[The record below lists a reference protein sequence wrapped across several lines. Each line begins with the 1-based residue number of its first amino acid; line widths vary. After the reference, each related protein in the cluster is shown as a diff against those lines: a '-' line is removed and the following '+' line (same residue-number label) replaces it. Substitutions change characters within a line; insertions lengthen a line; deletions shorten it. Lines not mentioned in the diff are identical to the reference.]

1 MTEID
6 SSKAGNIM
14 FMLNS
19 PQKIFIIENRPKSGS
34 SNNIPQNRIKISNPK
49 QPKSGKIVIC
59 RVEND
64 CIISVHKP
72 VHISSTGKTDTPIS
86 DATVIEDFKL
96 IEWAS
101 ENNIDFIV
109 FKQIRN
115 KEDLDFLLSLSSLSA
130 KKILGVQNKSCLN
143 MFEDV
148 TNIIDAVVIGRGT
161 LALETSLA
169 DVCRIQK
176 QVVSKCNKLAK
187 PVIIST
193 QLLENMIFHSSP
205 TRSEVTDITNAVLDG
220 ADALL
225 LSGETAYGI
234 HPVHA
239 FNACAKICIE
249 AEKFLNYTGQ
259 CEKIKKHLGSGITV
273 TENTCFSAVTTVLSI
288 NAKAIVC
295 LTESGRTAQIISRFM
310 PPCVIVA
317 LTNSEMTCRQ
327 MRIIRGVY
335 PFHVKEERESDLLEK
350 IFEIVKNNKFAQEGD
365 FIVIV
370 GGISH
375 NFEAGAT
382 CSMKILTAK

>member
-64 CIISVHKP
+64 CIISVHK
-72 VHISSTGKTDTPIS
+72 
-86 DATVIEDFKL
+86 
-96 IEWAS
+96 
-101 ENNIDFIV
+101 
-109 FKQIRN
+109 
-115 KEDLDFLLSLSSLSA
+115 
-130 KKILGVQNKSCLN
+130 
-143 MFEDV
+143 
-148 TNIIDAVVIGRGT
+148 
-161 LALETSLA
+161 
-169 DVCRIQK
+169 
-176 QVVSKCNKLAK
+176 
-187 PVIIST
+187 
-193 QLLENMIFHSSP
+193 
-205 TRSEVTDITNAVLDG
+205 
-220 ADALL
+220 
-225 LSGETAYGI
+225 
-234 HPVHA
+234 PVHA

-295 LTESGRTAQIISRFM
+295 LTESGRTAQIISRFI

>member
-148 TNIIDAVVIGRGT
+148 TNI
-161 LALETSLA
+161 
-169 DVCRIQK
+169 
-176 QVVSKCNKLAK
+176 
-187 PVIIST
+187 
-193 QLLENMIFHSSP
+193 M
-205 TRSEVTDITNAVLDG
+205 
-220 ADALL
+220 L
-225 LSGETAYGI
+225 LS
-234 HPVHA
+234 V
-239 FNACAKICIE
+239 
-249 AEKFLNYTGQ
+249 AEGLW
-259 CEKIKKHLGSGITV
+259 
-273 TENTCFSAVTTVLSI
+273 
-288 NAKAIVC
+288 
-295 LTESGRTAQIISRFM
+295 
-310 PPCVIVA
+310 P
-317 LTNSEMTCRQ
+317 
-327 MRIIRGVY
+327 
-335 PFHVKEERESDLLEK
+335 
-350 IFEIVKNNKFAQEGD
+350 
-365 FIVIV
+365 
-370 GGISH
+370 
-375 NFEAGAT
+375 
-382 CSMKILTAK
+382 